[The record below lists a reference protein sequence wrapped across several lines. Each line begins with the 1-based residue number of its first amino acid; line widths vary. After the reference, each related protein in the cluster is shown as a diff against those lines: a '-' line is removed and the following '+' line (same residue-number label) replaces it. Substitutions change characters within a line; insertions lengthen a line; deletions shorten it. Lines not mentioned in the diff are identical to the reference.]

1 MAKYVDEFELE
12 LHGCPLVCKVISCN
26 KVTEDTEFWGVL
38 GGSTFY
44 EPEYDI
50 FFSNGKDASIM
61 LEIDDGDSEV
71 DEQVIKRYS

>member
-1 MAKYVDEFELE
+1 MTKYADEFEFE
-12 LHGCPLVCKVISCN
+12 LHGCPLICKVISCN
-26 KVTEDTEFWGVL
+26 EVTEDMEFWGGLV
-38 GGSTFY
+38 GITSY

-71 DEQVIKRYS
+71 DQLVIKRYW